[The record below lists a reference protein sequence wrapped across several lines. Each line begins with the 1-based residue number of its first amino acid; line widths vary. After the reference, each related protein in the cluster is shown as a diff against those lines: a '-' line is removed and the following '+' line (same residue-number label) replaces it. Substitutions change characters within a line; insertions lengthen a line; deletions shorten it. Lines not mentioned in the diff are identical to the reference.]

1 MDKKTIGDWIMY
13 YEVQRLKREGLS
25 SIAIGK
31 ALVIDRRTVKRYS
44 GMSEAEYASFLES
57 KEARDKLLT
66 PYESFVHDK
75 LAAHP
80 AVSAAQMHDW
90 LKEYHPDFVHT
101 APKTVYNFVMALRQ
115 KYNIPL
121 EEASREYFVVEQ
133 LPYGQQAQ
141 ADFGHYIL
149 RGTEDRR
156 KRIHFFV
163 MMLSRSRM
171 KFVLFSD
178 APFTTSMTIDAHEEA
193 FKFFSGMPR
202 EIVYDQDR
210 LLLVEERMGELLLT
224 REFKDYV
231 FEQEFQLHFC
241 KKADPQSKGKV
252 ENVVKYVKNNFLYG
266 RLFYDLQT
274 LQGQAMAWLQRTGNA
289 MPHSTTRKIPLEEWQ
304 NEQPHL
310 RKWVSVKI
318 LPSYILRTVRKDNTF
333 AYLGNFYSVP
343 QGTFRTK
350 DTMVMIWLKEEELH
364 VHDKEGVFLCKHAIA
379 QSKGNTVI
387 NTDHK
392 RDKSL
397 KLKDLLTQTAN
408 GVGKSLLAAGFCH
421 HALQSGY
428 RAYFRTMDQIMT
440 TLKTKDISRSAM
452 ADYKKLYKAHLIVID
467 DIMMI
472 AIARQD
478 ANSFFHFI
486 NALHERTSFII
497 TTNKSPKEWAE
508 TIGDE
513 VITTALLDRILYRC
527 EIIKLSGESYRMK
540 HRKTI
545 FEKTK

>member
-13 YEVQRLKREGLS
+13 YEVQRLIREGLTFT
-25 SIAIGK
+25 AIGK

-44 GMSEAEYASFLES
+44 RMSEAAYASFLES
-57 KEARDKLLT
+57 KEIRDKLLT

-75 LAAHP
+75 LIAHP
-80 AVSAAQMHDW
+80 GVSAAQMHDW

-101 APKTVYNFVMALRQ
+101 AAKTVYNFVMALRQ

-121 EEASREYFVVEQ
+121 EEAVREYFVVEQ

-149 RGTEDRR
+149 RGTENCR

-171 KFVLFSD
+171 KFLQFSD
-178 APFTTSMTIDAHEEA
+178 VPFTTRMTIDAHEEA
-193 FKFFSGMPR
+193 FKFFSGMPL

-210 LLLVEERMGELLLT
+210 LLLVEERLGELLLT

-231 FEQEFQLHFC
+231 FEQEIQLHFC
-241 KKADPQSKGKV
+241 KKADPQSKGKI

-266 RLFYDLQT
+266 RPYYDLHI

-289 MPHSTTRKIPLEEWQ
+289 MAHSTTRKIPLEEWQ

-310 RKWVSVKI
+310 RPWVSVKI

-350 DTMVMIWLKEEELH
+350 DTMVMIWLKQEELH
-364 VHDKEGVFLCKHAIA
+364 IHDKQGVFLCKHTIA
-379 QSKGNTVI
+379 DTKGNTVI

-397 KLKDLLTQTAN
+397 KLKELLIQTASQFVN
-408 GVGKSLLAAGFCH
+408 PGLALQYFEMIRKQRGRYLRDQVQAIQKAIEGKNKQLVADVMQKCIEKKYVGAVIFGELLA
-421 HALQSGY
+421 
-428 RAYFRTMDQIMT
+428 
-440 TLKTKDISRSAM
+440 
-452 ADYKKLYKAHLIVID
+452 
-467 DIMMI
+467 
-472 AIARQD
+472 
-478 ANSFFHFI
+478 FHESEK
-486 NALHERTSFII
+486 NYPAPPTAKII
-497 TTNKSPKEWAE
+497 
-508 TIGDE
+508 
-513 VITTALLDRILYRC
+513 LLDTNINKKADIQPDKSNLDTY
-527 EIIKLSGESYRMK
+527 
-540 HRKTI
+540 
-545 FEKTK
+545 EKTFEGS

>member
-44 GMSEAEYASFLES
+44 QMSEAEYASFLQS
-57 KEARDKLLT
+57 KEIRDKLLT

-75 LAAHP
+75 LRAHP

-90 LKEYHPDFVHT
+90 LKEYHPDLIHA

-121 EEASREYFVVEQ
+121 EEAGREYFVVEE
-133 LPYGQQAQ
+133 LPYGRQAQ

-171 KFVLFSD
+171 KFLQFSEV
-178 APFTTSMTIDAHEEA
+178 PFTTHMGIDAHEEA
-193 FKFFSGMPR
+193 FKFFGGITQ
-202 EIVYDQDR
+202 EVVYDQDR
-210 LLLVEERMGELLLT
+210 LFLVEERMGELLLT
-224 REFKDYV
+224 NEFKDYV

-241 KKADPQSKGKV
+241 RKADPQSKGKV

-266 RLFYDLQT
+266 RSWVDLET
-274 LQGQAMAWLQRTGNA
+274 LQAQGMAWLQRTGNA
-289 MPHSTTRKIPLEEWQ
+289 LPHSTTRKIPLEEWQ

-310 RKWVSVKI
+310 RPWVSVKI
-318 LPSYILRTVRKDNTF
+318 LPSYILRIVRKDNTL

-350 DTMVMIWLKEEELH
+350 DTTVMIWPREDELH
-364 VHDKEGVFLCKHAIA
+364 IHDMDGIILCKHAIA
-379 QSKGNTVI
+379 QSKGNTLI
-387 NTDHK
+387 NSDHK

-397 KLKDLLTQTAN
+397 KLKVLLTQTASLFLN
-408 GVGKSLLAAGFCH
+408 PGLAMQYFEMIRKERGRYLRDQVQAIGKVIEGRNKQLVADVLQECIDKKYVGAVVFRELL
-421 HALQSGY
+421 
-428 RAYFRTMDQIMT
+428 
-440 TLKTKDISRSAM
+440 
-452 ADYKKLYKAHLIVID
+452 
-467 DIMMI
+467 
-472 AIARQD
+472 
-478 ANSFFHFI
+478 SF
-486 NALHERTSFII
+486 HESQKNYPDPPTGKII
-497 TTNKSPKEWAE
+497 
-508 TIGDE
+508 
-513 VITTALLDRILYRC
+513 LLDAGNNKKADITPDKSDLNTYQ
-527 EIIKLSGESYRMK
+527 EA
-540 HRKTI
+540 
-545 FEKTK
+545 FEDC